1 MKTKLENFIPQEYQ
15 GNLTTKQKKDI
26 WYAIRNKIPILFI
39 GAAATGKSFLAKML
53 QEKGVIAYAPE
64 NLSVIELGK
73 NGLKEYKKAARILGM
88 YTK

>member
-1 MKTKLENFIPQEYQ
+1 MKAKLENFIPQENMS
-15 GNLTTKQKKDI
+15 NLTAKQKKDI

-64 NLSVIELGK
+64 NLFVIELGR
-73 NGLKEYKKAARILGM
+73 NGLKENKKAARILDLWL
-88 YTK
+88 